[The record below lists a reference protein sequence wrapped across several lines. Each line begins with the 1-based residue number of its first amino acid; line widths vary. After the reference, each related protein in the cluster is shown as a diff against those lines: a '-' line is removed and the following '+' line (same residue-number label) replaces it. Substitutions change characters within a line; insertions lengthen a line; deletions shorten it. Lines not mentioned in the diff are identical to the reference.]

1 MPVPLVAT
9 TGMIREMVEAV
20 GGPHVRVLQMI
31 GPGDD
36 PHTYDFGRYV
46 SVLLNADLV
55 FYNALNLEPGLVE
68 LMDENWAERIMV
80 RSVASVDSAD
90 LQCPVTA
97 RMDPH
102 VWLDAARWARGID
115 SVLWHLRN
123 MRPPFADSRYQV
135 EFQQNA
141 ERYRARLLA
150 LDAYVRARA
159 ARVPPDRRVLV
170 TAHHAFGYFGRAYGF
185 QVRALQGAAT
195 TLLAAT
201 DDEVEAL
208 ADFVVARRV
217 PVMFTETSVGAG
229 GLERVQAA
237 VRARGHEVRIAGPLY
252 SDAMGAAGTPQ
263 GTFEGMM
270 RHNVDT
276 IVGQLGP
283 DPLHHQPRGRNMAR
297 WIAIGVA
304 CGAAFGVIVGNIALW
319 LLFGVAVGV
328 AFGSA
333 QPRGDR

>member
-1 MPVPLVAT
+1 MPVTLVAT

-20 GGPHVRVLQMI
+20 GGQHVRVLQMI

-36 PHTYDFGRYV
+36 PHLYDFGRYV
-46 SVLLNADLV
+46 SVLLHADLV
-55 FYNALNLEPGLVE
+55 FYNALMLEPRLAA
-68 LMDENWAERIMV
+68 LQDENWAERINLTSIAGGIDRAV
-80 RSVASVDSAD
+80 LLA
-90 LQCPVTA
+90 CPRTGDV
-97 RMDPH
+97 DPH
-102 VWLDAARWARGID
+102 VWMDASLWAQR
-115 SVLWHLRN
+115 VENVAWYLKN
-123 MRPPFADSRYQV
+123 MRPPFADSRYQA

-150 LDAYVRARA
+150 LDAYLRAQA
-159 ARVPPDRRVLV
+159 ARVSAERRVLV

-185 QVRALQGAAT
+185 EVRALQGAAT
-195 TLLAAT
+195 TLLAST

-208 ADFVVARRV
+208 AEFVVARRV
-217 PVMFTETSVGAG
+217 PAMFTETSVGTG

-276 IVGQLGP
+276 IVSELGP
-283 DPLHHQPRGRNMAR
+283 EPLHR
-297 WIAIGVA
+297 
-304 CGAAFGVIVGNIALW
+304 
-319 LLFGVAVGV
+319 
-328 AFGSA
+328 
-333 QPRGDR
+333 